1 MRLSPVFALVTVAFS
16 GLVLPLLPAD
26 AAPVVKADVEEPVL
40 EETMGGCSLKCAFR
54 WSVETV
60 PLPGGKP
67 QPVKALHDESAMTTW
82 TAKHAAKG
90 GGVGTKLRLVF
101 PAKLHPEIEGET
113 PVYGL
118 DLINGYWRT
127 EELWE
132 QYARVKKIRLY
143 YNDRHLCDVTFADS
157 RRWQR
162 SMFPDMMVRSGD
174 SMTIEILE
182 VYPGKKQEVAISEL
196 VLQGAH

>member
-1 MRLSPVFALVTVAFS
+1 MRISPVSATIAVALL
-16 GLVLPLLPAD
+16 GLGSLSALS
-26 AAPVVKADVEEPVL
+26 AAELIKADVEEPVL
-40 EETMGGCSLKCAFR
+40 EELMGGCSLKCAFR
-54 WSVETV
+54 WYVEAV
-60 PLPGGKP
+60 PGKGGKP
-67 QPVKALHDESAMTTW
+67 QPIKALNDESAQTPW
-82 TAKHAAKG
+82 TAPHAPRK

-101 PAKLHPEIEGET
+101 PKKLPAEVEGET

-118 DLINGYWRT
+118 DLINGYWKN
-127 EELWE
+127 EELWS
-132 QYARVKKIRLY
+132 QYARVKKVRLY
-143 YNDRHLCDVTFADS
+143 YNDKPLCDVAFADS

-162 SMFPDMMVRSGD
+162 SLFPDQMVRSGD